1 MTLNKFRKD
10 NNIWD
15 IAIVAILLNAFL
27 QISCCI
33 GPAAAGDFGLSDPA
47 NWCSIDKAA
56 AAQDATGSGH
66 SHNHDCCKDCRQCM
80 GQAVALTPEATPAA
94 LAVRVAYSFTPVYKE
109 AALTGL
115 HISPYGGRGPP
126 LTLQA

>member
-33 GPAAAGDFGLSDPA
+33 GPAADDFGLSDPA

-56 AAQDATGSGH
+56 AAQDATGTGQ

-80 GQAVALTPEATPAA
+80 GQAVALDPDAVPAP
-94 LAVRVAYSFTPVYKE
+94 LAIRVASIFIPVYKE
-109 AALTGL
+109 ASATGR
-115 HISPYGGRGPP
+115 HISPYVGRGPP
-126 LTLQA
+126 PSLPA